1 MEKLGF
7 FNVLFYSLIAGMST
21 VAGVYLVKYFSTWTR
36 RNSLNLISFAGGVL
50 LATAF
55 FELFPEAVDLNRHW
69 IYAAVV
75 GATALFLV
83 EHFMVIHACHEEV
96 CDVHTMGVVGALGIG
111 IHSLIDGI
119 VIGIGFEASFALG
132 ILTSLAVIV
141 HELPEGVFTYTLLI
155 ADEVSERKSLIYSW
169 IVALAT
175 PFGAVV
181 TYLILRT
188 LTPSFLGIMLALAGG
203 SFVYVGAAD
212 LLPQAHRKPNALNAF
227 LVVVGIFFVM
237 IVGQLLGG

>member
-1 MEKLGF
+1 MSGLGF
-7 FNVLFYSLIAGMST
+7 FNVLLYSFIAGMST
-21 VAGVYLVKYFSTWTR
+21 VAGVYLVKYFGVWTR

-55 FELFPEAVDLNRHW
+55 FELFPEALDLNRNW
-69 IYAAVV
+69 FYAAVIGV
-75 GATALFLV
+75 TALFLI
-83 EHFMVIHACHEEV
+83 EHFMVVHACHEDV

-132 ILTSLAVIV
+132 VVTSMAVIV

-175 PFGAVV
+175 PFGAVM
-181 TYLILRT
+181 TYLILRG
-188 LTPSFLGIMLALAGG
+188 LSPGVLGIMLALAGG
-203 SFVYVGAAD
+203 TFIYVGAAD
-212 LLPQAHRKPNALNAF
+212 LLPQVHRKPNALNAF
-227 LVVVGIFFVM
+227 LVIVGILFVL
-237 IVGQLLGG
+237 IVGRFVGG